1 MQPFDGITDGASN
14 SQKPRA
20 AAIDWRLQ
28 AVATTALCLAFLFL
42 CYWRLIR
49 PHVSPLPEPPV
60 QMPVIPAFVL
70 NLDRR
75 ADRLQNISRA
85 LHQQAPWLFPRT
97 CRVSAPNGR
106 AFGEH
111 LKESLVPEWLWRL
124 ALERDRKQMATLG
137 GPLTKGA
144 VALIVGHARMW
155 EHLVQS
161 KAPWGIFMEDD
172 LMFFHPGL
180 EALFGHLGN
189 SQLPAPGKDWDYL
202 QIQGGDCPQQSRP
215 PLHILAGTGYNTGMY
230 ILTIEAAK
238 RAIQAHFPMVNEQL
252 DNPENFLRSQ
262 CRGHRVCPAAAQQ
275 HGSLVDSDVQIPPKA
290 AILNE
295 EPVIP
300 DCPMLTKSEMLQRKL
315 FFVLLVLF
323 WCVYLLLS
331 LALDMGEMAG
341 SPTQRPRHAGGHVAS
356 VSSGTEEKDC
366 TMPPNTASAERRQK
380 RLRRLRAE
388 KEDLL
393 AALRTSRLRVKQLE
407 AARVLFA
414 TPTAEVDV
422 ADLSLSAA
430 SSPSES
436 GHVQPP
442 CCPLPKVPVGAQ
454 SLSQC
459 RELRQVMQ
467 SHQET
472 LEQEGF
478 MWQAILDQQEEDAK
492 QIRERVA
499 EAEEMH
505 DQMEA
510 RVQGLM
516 DLMVALLS
524 PASAPE
530 GQEELLS
537 SKYLAM
543 VEDLDF
549 HQDRVEAKVS
559 SLHAALEVERSEN
572 CGRALQLC
580 DQQRRTTRLHDDL
593 CRLQGHLF
601 HTRQGN
607 RKQEPPTVAHRTGEF
622 FLPDAV
628 THELPKDGY
637 LDVSVHALPSVATPA
652 TVTPVTE
659 CSAGMEAQEDPDGGN
674 PTDTNFPDTAS
685 PEPLS
690 PAAPA
695 VTPSLPEE
703 PGSCAERAQIEAAM
717 RDVLEEVAFDH
728 LVVRC
733 NGFYE
738 FGKMARACLRLSDG
752 VLTASVDGVIYEPF
766 EEFLS
771 KLQEPAASLR
781 AARREDC
788 PKASQVAA
796 PREAEPRKPPP
807 SPGSSA
813 GPERGSG
820 RAEAA
825 ANGTRGGAPAKLSR
839 GASPSQGRRLKVDRR
854 GSAAAEKAAP
864 TSGHVPSSSSRPS
877 QVAGA
882 TRAQQPRPKT
892 GTPRAGSKENTTSK
906 PTGASRGGD
915 LPCSKVDKRG
925 SLASTPPRAKAGN
938 STAGGSDG
946 TPLSRATSSAAGSG
960 IVSTGPGGTT
970 SAAVPVPLPSPG
982 SELRGELRSPGGLCK
997 SVLMNLH
1004 PNLQVEE
1011 PVLGTCVNGKRRSP
1025 QQASWDWTM
1034 GDRKVECKS
1043 CRLSWQVS
1051 TQTWCINFVAV
1062 KLAEP
1067 GIRTH
1072 ALFDDLYL
1080 VVDRPDAVHILK
1092 HDLRTG
1098 LSRSGAATAVRG
1110 HRIVVRGSRDVREW
1124 RSAWSTILQKLCEGR
1139 GGCETIEEIPLT
1151 DPRLLSA
1158 VCKAKEDSVY
1168 RRHGCDPLSD
1178 LSPCARGK
1186 YVEQMGFEIDQKL
1199 NSTSTF
1205 VRPRSLDPV
1214 DWIRD
1219 SVRVELKHA
1228 KMVKM
1233 KAPLWRCCFSNIK
1246 CAADEVRQTNA
1257 FDELWLALYSP
1268 LGIDFFGSCGQL
1280 RYTSVGVRG
1289 PALGR
1294 DLDLRV
1300 SSRHK
1305 DVFEALCAFRRQL
1318 EQAGCHFTASVRW
1331 LPEPVHPH
1339 GRGFATACNCCGGN
1353 ATDDASVDAANSGR
1367 SPIVYPVADVGN
1379 TQTGGLSCN
1388 GTLPPW
1394 PAVCPGLRCAAAS
1407 STRRLADYTRGP
1419 GPGPASQNSGD
1430 SATAPR
1436 GRRGSPPSPGS
1447 RVPKLALPAAA
1458 CGHGTSTRSN
1468 GAACDQA
1475 YPGSSAP
1482 VYLCQPSGTP
1492 WPCCLCLAT
1501 ASGSA
1506 HTYASLGH
1514 EVMPPGPLCRWA
1526 VSRTDPR
1533 LVYIDRSRRG

>member
-1 MQPFDGITDGASN
+1 
-14 SQKPRA
+14 
-20 AAIDWRLQ
+20 
-28 AVATTALCLAFLFL
+28 
-42 CYWRLIR
+42 
-49 PHVSPLPEPPV
+49 
-60 QMPVIPAFVL
+60 
-70 NLDRR
+70 
-75 ADRLQNISRA
+75 
-85 LHQQAPWLFPRT
+85 
-97 CRVSAPNGR
+97 
-106 AFGEH
+106 
-111 LKESLVPEWLWRL
+111 
-124 ALERDRKQMATLG
+124 
-137 GPLTKGA
+137 
-144 VALIVGHARMW
+144 
-155 EHLVQS
+155 
-161 KAPWGIFMEDD
+161 
-172 LMFFHPGL
+172 
-180 EALFGHLGN
+180 
-189 SQLPAPGKDWDYL
+189 
-202 QIQGGDCPQQSRP
+202 
-215 PLHILAGTGYNTGMY
+215 
-230 ILTIEAAK
+230 
-238 RAIQAHFPMVNEQL
+238 
-252 DNPENFLRSQ
+252 
-262 CRGHRVCPAAAQQ
+262 
-275 HGSLVDSDVQIPPKA
+275 
-290 AILNE
+290 
-295 EPVIP
+295 
-300 DCPMLTKSEMLQRKL
+300 
-315 FFVLLVLF
+315 
-323 WCVYLLLS
+323 
-331 LALDMGEMAG
+331 
-341 SPTQRPRHAGGHVAS
+341 
-356 VSSGTEEKDC
+356 
-366 TMPPNTASAERRQK
+366 MPPNTASAERRQK

-478 MWQAILDQQEEDAK
+478 MWQAILDQQEEDGK

-572 CGRALQLC
+572 CCRALQLC

-703 PGSCAERAQIEAAM
+703 RESRAERAQIEAAM

-788 PKASQVAA
+788 PKAPSTEASQVAA

-960 IVSTGPGGTT
+960 IVGTGPGGTT
-970 SAAVPVPLPSPG
+970 SAAVPVPLLSPG
-982 SELRGELRSPGGLCK
+982 SELRGELRSPGGYPSPCIRMAGVSPPRAIVAEGTPQTTRALTPQTRAGPR
-997 SVLMNLH
+997 SFIPSPMLATPRQVASPATAPFPLGLASAPGFAVPRPLRQEGLQTIPVAQVPGLH
-1004 PNLQVEE
+1004 PRIVVTPRRHREGVVAPLPPQDPASQSWRSPPQLVATARAPGATEPHAIRHIQVPQLPFTYVSPPVPRGRAASASPPRLAQPTLT
-1011 PVLGTCVNGKRRSP
+1011 PVLGTR
-1025 QQASWDWTM
+1025 
-1034 GDRKVECKS
+1034 
-1043 CRLSWQVS
+1043 
-1051 TQTWCINFVAV
+1051 
-1062 KLAEP
+1062 
-1067 GIRTH
+1067 
-1072 ALFDDLYL
+1072 
-1080 VVDRPDAVHILK
+1080 
-1092 HDLRTG
+1092 
-1098 LSRSGAATAVRG
+1098 
-1110 HRIVVRGSRDVREW
+1110 
-1124 RSAWSTILQKLCEGR
+1124 
-1139 GGCETIEEIPLT
+1139 
-1151 DPRLLSA
+1151 
-1158 VCKAKEDSVY
+1158 
-1168 RRHGCDPLSD
+1168 
-1178 LSPCARGK
+1178 
-1186 YVEQMGFEIDQKL
+1186 
-1199 NSTSTF
+1199 
-1205 VRPRSLDPV
+1205 
-1214 DWIRD
+1214 
-1219 SVRVELKHA
+1219 
-1228 KMVKM
+1228 
-1233 KAPLWRCCFSNIK
+1233 
-1246 CAADEVRQTNA
+1246 
-1257 FDELWLALYSP
+1257 
-1268 LGIDFFGSCGQL
+1268 
-1280 RYTSVGVRG
+1280 
-1289 PALGR
+1289 
-1294 DLDLRV
+1294 
-1300 SSRHK
+1300 
-1305 DVFEALCAFRRQL
+1305 
-1318 EQAGCHFTASVRW
+1318 
-1331 LPEPVHPH
+1331 
-1339 GRGFATACNCCGGN
+1339 
-1353 ATDDASVDAANSGR
+1353 
-1367 SPIVYPVADVGN
+1367 
-1379 TQTGGLSCN
+1379 
-1388 GTLPPW
+1388 
-1394 PAVCPGLRCAAAS
+1394 
-1407 STRRLADYTRGP
+1407 
-1419 GPGPASQNSGD
+1419 
-1430 SATAPR
+1430 
-1436 GRRGSPPSPGS
+1436 
-1447 RVPKLALPAAA
+1447 
-1458 CGHGTSTRSN
+1458 
-1468 GAACDQA
+1468 
-1475 YPGSSAP
+1475 
-1482 VYLCQPSGTP
+1482 
-1492 WPCCLCLAT
+1492 
-1501 ASGSA
+1501 
-1506 HTYASLGH
+1506 
-1514 EVMPPGPLCRWA
+1514 
-1526 VSRTDPR
+1526 
-1533 LVYIDRSRRG
+1533 